1 MAGVLRNTVGYTR
14 TYVCVSLDLN
24 RTYWKLCICVG
35 YREECYTRSEQW
47 ITNGLGERG
56 RGL

>member
-1 MAGVLRNTVGYTR
+1 VLRNTVGYTR

-24 RTYWKLCICVG
+24 RMYWKLRICTG
-35 YREECYTRSEQW
+35 YGEERYTRSEQW
-47 ITNGLGERG
+47 ITNYLGESD

>member
-1 MAGVLRNTVGYTR
+1 MACVFRHTVGYAR
-14 TYVCVSLDLN
+14 KYVCASLDLN
-24 RTYWKLCICVG
+24 RMYWRMHICIE

-47 ITNGLGERG
+47 LTNDLGERG